1 MGRLL
6 TLVLSYA
13 LPQVIATILKYIFG
27 GVVGLVSYQFM
38 SVLIDRYIKASIKQL
53 SSLDPTIAAM
63 INISS
68 LDVCIS
74 IIFSAIVIRVSI
86 ISMGLTVTKGGSK

>member
-13 LPQVIATILKYIFG
+13 LPQVIATVLKYIFG
-27 GVVGLVSYQFM
+27 VGVGLVSYQFM
-38 SVLIDRYIKASIKQL
+38 SVLIDRYIQASIKQL

-63 INISS
+63 INISN

>member
-13 LPQVIATILKYIFG
+13 LPQVIATVLKYIFG

-38 SVLIDRYIKASIKQL
+38 SVLIDRYIRASIQQL

-63 INISS
+63 INISG